1 MGNFVASFNGQQ
13 VNYENATFYG
23 TLVITVTFLITF
35 YYHNM
40 LMMQY
45 RLSLQIRSSL
55 SSLIYRKSLKL
66 SSSSLDSIS
75 LGNIVTMITKD
86 IYAIEMAA
94 WIFID
99 LFVHMTKTLTVC
111 YLLYNK
117 MGNVGFVGIVFVFSV
132 LPVHGKYLLVI
143 PIFFATSSNLAIIL
157 VLFCSFC
164 FPVCLLRSI
173 TRLRLNLNK
182 RTDER
187 LQITRTTLSCIKLI
201 KIFTWEQIFLNYITD
216 KRK

>member
-132 LPVHGKYLLVI
+132 LPVHGKYL
-143 PIFFATSSNLAIIL
+143 
-157 VLFCSFC
+157 
-164 FPVCLLRSI
+164 
-173 TRLRLNLNK
+173 
-182 RTDER
+182 
-187 LQITRTTLSCIKLI
+187 
-201 KIFTWEQIFLNYITD
+201 
-216 KRK
+216 